1 MVSNFEELQVN
12 DKEPQ
17 VAQVGFST
25 VVSSVGNTY
34 MSVCRVC
41 VWCLIW
47 KFCLGCKAE

>member
-25 VVSSVGNTY
+25 VVSSVGSTY
-34 MSVCRVC
+34 IYVCLS
-41 VWCLIW
+41 CL
-47 KFCLGCKAE
+47 CGV